1 MLSLIILSLFFLVKK
16 YVNTAVHKFVNNKNT
31 VSNMF
36 SLLNTAINNNTTNA
50 NAKSIVTKLFT
61 SVNAF
66 FILFSSF
73 FFKCIQTFVC
83 LFTTFLNTSKSN
95 IHVVFEIIN
104 FFIEFFYRSFY
115 FGIITQ

>member
-1 MLSLIILSLFFLVKK
+1 MLLLIILSVFFLVKK

-31 VSNMF
+31 VSNIV
-36 SLLNTAINNNTTNA
+36 SLLNTAMNNNITTA
-50 NAKSIVTKLFT
+50 NAKSIVTKLLT

-73 FFKCIQTFVC
+73 CFKCIQTFMC
-83 LFTTFLNTSKSN
+83 LFTTFLNTGKSN
-95 IHVVFEIIN
+95 IHVVFEIIQ
-104 FFIEFFYRSFY
+104 FFIKFFYRSFY